1 MAEISRYNVCIY
13 THVSLTLTPPPAL
26 LPSPAIRMYAQAS

>member
-13 THVSLTLTPPPAL
+13 TRVSLTLTPRAP
-26 LPSPAIRMYAQAS
+26 LPSPVIRMYAQAS